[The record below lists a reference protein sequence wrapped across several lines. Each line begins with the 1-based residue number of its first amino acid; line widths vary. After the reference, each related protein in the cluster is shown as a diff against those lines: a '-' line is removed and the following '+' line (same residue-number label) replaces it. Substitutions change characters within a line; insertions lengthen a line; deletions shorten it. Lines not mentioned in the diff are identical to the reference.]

1 MSHVVESSFFTIES
15 RGRVRAITMANAGKH
30 NSFNAVMS
38 ADLIGLLDTA
48 VDDGIRVV
56 LLRAEPGVKVWS
68 AGHDISELPIG
79 DDDPLEWTNTLAQMA
94 DAVAAFPL
102 PLIAVVEGGVW
113 GGACELT
120 MSADLVVAHRDSTF
134 AITPAKLGV
143 AYSSGGVSR
152 FLAALPSHIVKEMF
166 FTAEPISATR
176 AYDLGVVNRIAH
188 DSDDLTTIGWEL
200 GEKIASRAPLTLRSV
215 KAEAQAI
222 SEPTHTSEQASR
234 LKELRDSAWVSE
246 DYREGVS
253 AFRDRRTPRFS
264 GR

>member
-1 MSHVVESSFFTIES
+1 VESSYFSIES
-15 RGRVRAITMANAGKH
+15 HGQVRSITMTNAGKH

-38 ADLIGLLDTA
+38 ADLIELLNAA
-48 VDDGIRVV
+48 VTEGIRVV

-68 AGHDISELPIG
+68 AGHDISELPTG

-102 PLIAVVEGGVW
+102 PLIAIVEGGVW

-120 MSADLVVAHRDSTF
+120 MCADLVVAHRDSTF

-176 AYDLGVVNRIAH
+176 AYQLGVVNRLAQ
-188 DSDDLTTIGWEL
+188 DGDELTKIGWEL

-215 KAEAQAI
+215 KAEAGAI
-222 SEPTHTSEQASR
+222 AEPTHTGEQAAR
-234 LKELRDSAWVSE
+234 LRQLRDAAWMSD
-246 DYREGVS
+246 DYQEGVE
-253 AFRDRRTPRFS
+253 AFHQRRAPSFQ